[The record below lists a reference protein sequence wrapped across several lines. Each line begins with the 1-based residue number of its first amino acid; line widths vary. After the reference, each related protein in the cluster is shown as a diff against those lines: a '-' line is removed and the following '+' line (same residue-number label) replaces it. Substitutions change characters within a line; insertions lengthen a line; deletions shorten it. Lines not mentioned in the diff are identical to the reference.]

1 MKKLFILAISFLS
14 YATTIAQDDPVVM
27 TIDNK
32 KITKSEFLQ
41 IYLKNNPDPKYDK
54 ASLDEYMELFRKFK
68 LKVAEAEALGYDTI
82 PKLVRELDGYR
93 KQLALPYLVDSSM
106 NQELVKEAYDRT
118 KNEIRASHIMIKLEP
133 NALPSDTLKAW
144 NRILEIKKRIEN
156 GENFEKVAQGR
167 NGSEDPS
174 VHDNAGDLGFF
185 TAFQMVYPFE
195 DAAYNTPVGQLSEPI
210 RTRYGYHLI
219 KVTDKRPARGTIE
232 TAHLMIAPS
241 SKDNKDSWSDAETK
255 INEIYLLLMNGE
267 NFEDLVSKYSDD
279 PTTNNKK
286 GILPPFGSGTS
297 TRMIAEF
304 EDAAF
309 SLKNDGDFSK
319 PVKTPYGYHII
330 KRIGWHDLASFDK
343 MKKELEGKVAKDIR
357 SQKTQTSF
365 VAKKKVEYGYK
376 DKHTKGMKWFYNN
389 IDSTFYIGAFRDST
403 LSSDKVMF
411 TLGKQKFTQKQYA
424 TFLVKNYRNVKKG
437 NIKDALDELYTAW
450 EKEAILGYEESHL
463 SEKYPAFKALMTEYH
478 DGILLYE
485 IMSDK
490 VWNKAISDTTGLKN
504 YFTENKAKYY
514 WGKRINAEIYE
525 FNDKKFADQAIQL
538 LKTDTLSSSH
548 IVSTINEKSELN
560 VKFRQGKYDINT
572 TSFLTD
578 QENFQVGLNDI
589 YMHEG
594 KYYLV
599 KVLEILEPSQKEFHE
614 AKGAITSDYQN
625 YLEQKWIDE
634 LMKNHKIFINY
645 DILYAIGQ

>member
-14 YATTIAQDDPVVM
+14 YATTIAQDDPVVL

-68 LKVAEAEALGYDTI
+68 LKVTEAEDLGYDTI

-93 KQLALPYLVDSSM
+93 KQLANPYLVDSSM
-106 NQELVKEAYDRT
+106 NQELVKEAYERT

-133 NALPSDTLKAW
+133 NALPADTLKAW
-144 NRILEIKKRIEN
+144 NRILEIKKRIDS
-156 GENFEKVAQGR
+156 GEDFEKVARGR

-174 VHDNAGDLGFF
+174 VHDNGGDLGFF

-195 DAAYNTPVGQLSEPI
+195 DAAYNTKVGQMSTPV

-219 KVTDKRPARGTIE
+219 KITDKRPARGTIE
-232 TAHLMIAPS
+232 TAHLMIAPGA
-241 SKDNKDSWSDAETK
+241 KDNKDSWKEAETK
-255 INEIYLLLMNGE
+255 IEEIYQLLLTGE
-267 NFEDLVSKYSDD
+267 NFDDLVSKYSDD
-279 PTTNNKK
+279 PTTNTKR

-309 SLKNDGDFSK
+309 ALNNDGDFSR

-330 KRIGWHDLASFDK
+330 KRIGWHDLASYDK

-365 VAKKKVEYGYK
+365 VAKKKAEYGYK
-376 DKHTKGMKWFYNN
+376 DKHAKGMKWFYSNL
-389 IDSTFYIGAFRDST
+389 DSTFFIGSFRDST
-403 LSSDKVMF
+403 LPSNKIMF
-411 TLGKQKFTQKQYA
+411 QLGKEKFTQKQYA
-424 TFLVKNYRNVKKG
+424 AFLMKNYRNVKKG
-437 NIKDALDELYTAW
+437 DLKVALDELYTAW
-450 EKEAILGYEESHL
+450 EKEAILAYEESQL
-463 SEKYPAFKALMTEYH
+463 SDKYPAFKALMTEYH

-490 VWNKAISDTTGLKN
+490 VWNKAITDTTGLKKFYN
-504 YFTENKAKYY
+504 NNKSKYY

-525 FNDKKFADQAIQL
+525 FNDKKFADQALQL
-538 LKTDTLSSSH
+538 LKTDTLSSTQ

-560 VKFRQGKYDINT
+560 VKFRQGKYDVNT
-572 TSFLTD
+572 TSFLSD
-578 QENFQVGLNDI
+578 LDNFQPGMNDI

-599 KVLEILEPSQKEFHE
+599 KVIEILEPAQKEFNE

-625 YLEQKWIDE
+625 YLEQQWIEE
-634 LMKNHKIFINY
+634 LMKKHKISINY
-645 DILYAIGQ
+645 DVLYAIGQ